1 MNDMYRSGPEI
12 DLEAGQE
19 EKLFEPAAELSKV
32 QRLLQSRKFWVLV
45 AAIVA
50 IAGGYATGQVDG
62 WQALQ
67 LLIAALAA
75 YSTGIAIVD
84 AGTASG
90 ARSAGA
96 SSKPAKE

>member
-12 DLEAGQE
+12 EAAEGQQ
-19 EKLFEPAAELSKV
+19 EKIDPAAELSK
-32 QRLLQSRKFWVLV
+32 LKMLFQSRKFWVLL

-84 AGTASG
+84 AGA
-90 ARSAGA
+90 A
-96 SSKPAKE
+96 SSKPAENGK